1 MERITIAVYRP
12 KPGKETQL
20 LGLISEHL
28 PILKSQHL
36 ITDRKPIVVQAEDK
50 TVVEVFG
57 WKSAE
62 AIQEAHSNP
71 EVQKL
76 WTRFSEVCD
85 YEIPVNVKEFHSMF
99 SEFTPIN

>member
-12 KPGKETQL
+12 KPGKEKQL
-20 LGLISEHL
+20 LDLIREHL

-36 ITDRKPIVVQAEDK
+36 ITDRKPIVMRAEDK

-62 AIQEAHSNP
+62 AIQDAHSNP
-71 EVQKL
+71 EVLKL
-76 WTRFSEVCD
+76 WERFGEVCD
-85 YEIPVNVKEFHSMF
+85 YEIPVNVKEFHAMF

>member
-12 KPGKETQL
+12 KPGKENQL
-20 LGLISEHL
+20 LGLVKEHL
-28 PILKSQHL
+28 PILKSQGL
-36 ITDRKPIVVQAEDK
+36 ITDRKPIVMQALDK

-62 AIQEAHSNP
+62 AIKEAHTNP

-76 WTRFSEVCD
+76 WGRFNEVCD
-85 YEIPVNVKEFHSMF
+85 YLIPTDVQEFHNMF